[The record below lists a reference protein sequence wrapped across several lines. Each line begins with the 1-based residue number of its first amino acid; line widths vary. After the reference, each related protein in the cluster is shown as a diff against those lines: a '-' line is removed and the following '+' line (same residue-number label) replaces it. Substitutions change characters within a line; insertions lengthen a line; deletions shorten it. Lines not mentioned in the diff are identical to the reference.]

1 MKEFEQ
7 QAAIIQ
13 QEISILRSKN
23 VEKIKEINAEVAAD
37 AYTIFQTAI
46 AQANEDVIESE
57 ANAYKESEDSLSLSQ
72 EELNDYIYYVTLLG

>member
-23 VEKIKEINAEVAAD
+23 VEKIKEINAEGAAD

-57 ANAYKESEDSLSLSQ
+57 ANAYKESEDSLALSQ

>member
-23 VEKIKEINAEVAAD
+23 VEKIKEINA
-37 AYTIFQTAI
+37 
-46 AQANEDVIESE
+46 
-57 ANAYKESEDSLSLSQ
+57 
-72 EELNDYIYYVTLLG
+72 